1 MPCQDAALDRLV
13 SVSDRRKARVRAYRA
28 HHNNHLPKIRSA
40 VPLEIVHVEV
50 DGRLRDGHQIVSA
63 QYNRQPMLLT
73 EENIYQVD
81 LQGRQI
87 VRDELAIHDLEISHT

>member
-1 MPCQDAALDRLV
+1 MRPSTPCFEALYCGAIGMPCQDAALDRLV

-63 QYNRQPMLLT
+63 
-73 EENIYQVD
+73 V
-81 LQGRQI
+81 
-87 VRDELAIHDLEISHT
+87 